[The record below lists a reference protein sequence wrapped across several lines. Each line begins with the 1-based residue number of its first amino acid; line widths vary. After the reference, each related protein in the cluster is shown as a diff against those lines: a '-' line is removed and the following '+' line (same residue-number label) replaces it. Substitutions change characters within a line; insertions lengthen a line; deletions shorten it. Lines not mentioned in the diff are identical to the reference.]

1 MKTIAKGDSSMVKA
15 TSVDATG
22 RLHQEVLRALDLGML
37 ARWDR
42 DRLREEVRRLARHLA
57 GTTGTRLDDASRD
70 LLADR
75 VVSETFGLGPLD
87 EFMTDPDVNDI
98 LVNGASE
105 IWVDRQGVLSRTGLT
120 FRDDAHLL
128 ATIQRILA
136 PIGRRVDEASPT
148 VDARLPDGSRVH
160 ALLPPLSLQGP
171 VLSVRRFGRRL
182 NGEGL
187 LANGTLPNEA
197 LEFLS
202 ACVKG
207 RLSILVSG
215 GTGAG
220 KTTLLNALSASIPH
234 GERVVTIEDSAELR
248 LEHPHVVRLETRQ
261 PGPDGKGEVSPR
273 ELVRNSLR
281 MRPDRILLGEARGAE
296 AFDLLQ
302 AMNTGHE
309 GSLATVHANDAREAL
324 MRLEMMVLMA
334 GIDLPLKSVRS
345 YITAAVRVVVHMA
358 RLHGGSRRVL
368 RICELRGIDSQG
380 DYRLEPLFEFRQ
392 EAVRDGRAIGRFRA
406 TGEVPESLEKLGAS
420 GIELARERFA
430 ARWIEASGAEGAR
443 HAA

>member
-261 PGPDGKGEVSPR
+261 PCPDGKGEVSPR

-380 DYRLEPLFEFRQ
+380 DYRLEPVFEFRQ

>member
-1 MKTIAKGDSSMVKA
+1 MVQA
-15 TSVDATG
+15 NPVDAAG

-42 DRLREEVRRLARHLA
+42 DRLRDEVRRLARHLA

-70 LLADR
+70 RLADR

-87 EFMTDPDVNDI
+87 EFMGDPDVNDI
-98 LVNGASE
+98 LVNGHNE
-105 IWVDRQGVLSRTGLT
+105 IWVDRNGVLSRSAHT

-136 PIGRRVDEASPT
+136 PIGRRVDEASPM
-148 VDARLPDGSRVH
+148 VDARLPDGSRVN

-182 NGEGL
+182 SGKGL
-187 LANGTLPNEA
+187 LANGTLPPEA

-202 ACVKG
+202 ACVAG
-207 RLSILVSG
+207 RLSILISG

-220 KTTLLNALSASIPH
+220 KTTLLNALSAWIPQ

-261 PGPDGKGEVSPR
+261 PSADGKGEVTPR
-273 ELVRNSLR
+273 DLVRNSLR

-309 GSLATVHANDAREAL
+309 GSLATIHANDAREAL
-324 MRLEMMVLMA
+324 MRLEMMVLMT
-334 GIDLPLKSVRS
+334 GIDLPLKSIRS

-368 RICELRGIDSQG
+368 RISELRGIDAQG
-380 DYRLEPLFEFRQ
+380 EYRLDPVFEFRQ
-392 EAVRDGRAIGRFRA
+392 EGVRDGRAIGRFRA
-406 TGEVPESLEKLGAS
+406 TGDIPECLDKLGAS
-420 GIELARERFA
+420 GIELPRERFA
-430 ARWIEASGAEGAR
+430 ARWMETPAAEESR

>member
-1 MKTIAKGDSSMVKA
+1 MVKA

-261 PGPDGKGEVSPR
+261 PCPDGKGEVSPR

-380 DYRLEPLFEFRQ
+380 DYRLEPVFEFRQ